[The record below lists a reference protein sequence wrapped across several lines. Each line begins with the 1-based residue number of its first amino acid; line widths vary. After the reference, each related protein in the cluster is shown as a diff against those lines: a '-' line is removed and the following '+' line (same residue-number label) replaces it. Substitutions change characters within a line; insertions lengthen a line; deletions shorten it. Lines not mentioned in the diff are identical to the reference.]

1 MGQDSMS
8 DLIDERN
15 KREKMKNSIVKFWNV
30 NYVDTETLK
39 MQQAEE
45 EAARAKALEEAEK
58 AAELNRA
65 YEEASYRREDYNVAT
80 GSYSGH
86 YGQGAVDEVTKGQ
99 IDKILQEKD
108 AILRSLIEG
117 EE

>member
-1 MGQDSMS
+1 MS

-30 NYVDTETLK
+30 NYVDAETLK
-39 MQQAEE
+39 LQQAEE

-65 YEEASYRREDYNVAT
+65 YEEESYRREDYNATT

-108 AILRSLIEG
+108 VILRSLIQG
-117 EE
+117 ED

>member
-1 MGQDSMS
+1 MS

-30 NYVDTETLK
+30 NYVDAETLK
-39 MQQAEE
+39 MQQQAEE
-45 EAARAKALEEAEK
+45 EAERAKALEDAEK
-58 AAELNRA
+58 AAEMNKA
-65 YEEASYRREDYNVAT
+65 YKHASHRRYDYNPTT
-80 GSYSGH
+80 GAYSGQ
-86 YGQGAVDEVTKGQ
+86 YGQGEVDEVTKGQ

-108 AILRSLIEG
+108 AILRGLIDG